1 MVNLIN
7 LRDEKALHL
16 IFELS
21 LVFKGIIALVEI
33 IGGILVFFV
42 SHVFLMNF
50 VMAITQ
56 DELIEDP
63 KDYIA
68 HYLIQSAQN
77 LSIGSQYF
85 AALFLLSHGFI
96 KMFLIVGLLRKK
108 PSYYPAAI
116 IVFGLFIIYQ
126 LYRYQFT
133 HSLWLLVIT
142 AVDVLVIVLTW
153 HEWKYLHR
161 RIVKEGIH

>member
-1 MVNLIN
+1 MLIPAN
-7 LRDEKALHL
+7 LRDEKVLHL

-21 LVFKGIIALVEI
+21 LVFKGIIALVEM
-33 IGGILVFFV
+33 IGGILVFFI
-42 SHVFLMNF
+42 SHDFLMNI

-63 KDYIA
+63 KDFIA

-77 LSIGSQYF
+77 LSIGSQDF
-85 AALFLLSHGFI
+85 AALFLLSHGII
-96 KMFLIVGLLRKK
+96 KMFLIVGLLREKL
-108 PSYYPAAI
+108 SYYPAAI
-116 IVFGLFIIYQ
+116 VVFGLFIIYQ

-133 HSLWLLVIT
+133 HSLWLLLIT
-142 AVDVLVIVLTW
+142 VVDVLVIALTW